1 MAVFKNGHAWRAVVL
16 LCGMVWLGST
26 SPSVA
31 GPAGIPYSR
40 AHLEISDEPFGR
52 YVEPFHSGGLLRK
65 CAHKLEDERVQLA
78 LCDGDRERCVSEAAL
93 KFLRIVDAGR
103 QRQGRARLSEINRAI
118 NLAIRPME
126 DLEQYGQIDVW
137 SSPLVTFSTGAGDYE
152 DYAIAKY
159 VALQM
164 VGIPA
169 EDLRIVVVIDAD
181 GKGHAVTSVRSDGH
195 WLILDNQLTAIA
207 EDVNARNYRARFV
220 IEESGVMEFSD
231 APRAA
236 SAPMRNRLPSRL
248 KYHAT
253 RWQDAGVSSFCMT
266 TRQLLFPIQPKSP
279 AKVARIEAYNSE
291 NRASIAVSSYQN
303 QQV

>member
-1 MAVFKNGHAWRAVVL
+1 MAVFKNGHALRAVVL
-16 LCGMVWLGST
+16 LCGMVWLGSA

-40 AHLEISDEPFGR
+40 AHLNISDEPFGL
-52 YVEPFHSGGLLRK
+52 YVQPIYSGGLLRK
-65 CAHKLEDERVQLA
+65 WLGVAHKLEDERVQLA

-103 QRQGRARLSEINRAI
+103 QRQGRARLVEINRAI

-126 DLEQYGQIDVW
+126 DLDQYGQVDVW
-137 SSPLVTFSTGAGDYE
+137 SSPLTTFNTGAGDCE

-169 EDLRIVVVIDAD
+169 EDLRIVVVVEVD

-195 WLILDNQLTAIA
+195 WLILDNQETAIV
-207 EDVNARNYRARFV
+207 EDVNARTYRARFV
-220 IEESGVMEFSD
+220 IEESGVMKYSD
-231 APRAA
+231 APPVV
-236 SAPMRNRLPSRL
+236 SAPKRNNIVTIAAEPDSV
-248 KYHAT
+248 T
-253 RWQDAGVSSFCMT
+253 SF
-266 TRQLLFPIQPKSP
+266 K
-279 AKVARIEAYNSE
+279 
-291 NRASIAVSSYQN
+291 
-303 QQV
+303 